1 MATVLVIDDDSG
13 VSRALA
19 MLLGREGHR
28 ALAASSAEEGLELAE
43 RERPAAVFMDVR
55 LPGMS
60 GLEALVRMR
69 ALLPDSPVMVMTGHG
84 TLSTAVEAVRKGAFD
99 YLSKPLSV
107 ETARAALNRALA
119 QGAARSALDGAR
131 QDLADFPP
139 ETLLVGR
146 SAAMQALYRQLAA
159 AAAADATVLLSGE
172 SGTGK
177 ELAARAIHLH
187 SARGSGPFVA
197 VNCAGL
203 PETLLETELFGHVRG
218 AFTGAVANRTG
229 RVEAADG
236 GTLFLDE
243 VGEMSPGMQ
252 AKLLRFL
259 ESRTFE
265 RLGES
270 EPRRADVRVISA
282 TNRDLAAAVRAG
294 AFREDLFY
302 RLDVLRI
309 VLPPLR
315 ERREDVPLLVAH
327 FLSGSGNRAGRPTEI
342 SREALSALEAHDWPG
357 NVRELRNCLDRA
369 AALAGTGGTVGVEHL
384 PPGMAG
390 SGGPGGLPGSIDAL
404 ARRLACEMLAAHR
417 AGPDPSGDG
426 TIHAEAVRLA
436 ERAVIAEVLAAVGG
450 NQVQAAREL
459 GLHRTTLRKKI
470 EEYGL
475 PSGREEERT
484 AQP

>member
-13 VSRALA
+13 VSRAFS
-19 MLLGREGHR
+19 MLLGKEGHR
-28 ALAASSAEEGLELAE
+28 ALVASSAEEGLELAA
-43 RERPAAVFMDVR
+43 RERPAVVFLDVR

-60 GLEALVRMR
+60 GLEALTRLR
-69 ALLPDSPVMVMTGHG
+69 AVLPDSPVLVMTGHG

-99 YLSKPLSV
+99 YLAKPLSI
-107 ETARAALNRALA
+107 EAARAALSRALA

-131 QDLADFPP
+131 RELADFPP
-139 ETLLVGR
+139 EALLVGR

-187 SARGSGPFVA
+187 SARSSGPFVA
-197 VNCAGL
+197 VSCAGL
-203 PETLLETELFGHVRG
+203 PETLLETELFGHARG
-218 AFTGAVANRTG
+218 AFTGAVASRVG

-265 RLGES
+265 RVGES
-270 EPRRADVRVISA
+270 EPRRSDVRVISA
-282 TNRDLAAAVRAG
+282 TNRDLAAAVRSG
-294 AFREDLFY
+294 GFREDLYY

-309 VLPPLR
+309 ELPPLR
-315 ERREDVPLLVAH
+315 ERREDIPLLVAH
-327 FLSGSGNRAGRPTEI
+327 FLSGAGSSAGRPAEV
-342 SREALSALEAHDWPG
+342 SPEALAALGAHDWPG
-357 NVRELRNCLDRA
+357 NVRELRNCLERA
-369 AALAGTGGTVGVEHL
+369 AALAGPGGTIVAEHL
-384 PPGMAG
+384 PPALGG
-390 SGGPGGLPGSIDAL
+390 SGGPGGLAGSIDAL
-404 ARRLACEMLAAHR
+404 VRRLARAA
-417 AGPDPSGDG
+417 
-426 TIHAEAVRLA
+426 LA
-436 ERAVIAEVLAAVGG
+436 ERERSGSSGDEGRLHADLVRIVERAAIAEVLAAVGG
-450 NQVQAAREL
+450 NQVRAAREL
-459 GLHRTTLRKKI
+459 GLHRSTLRKKI

-475 PSGREEERT
+475 ESGH
-484 AQP
+484 

>member
-13 VSRALA
+13 VSRALV
-19 MLLGREGHR
+19 MLLEKEGHR

-43 RERPAAVFMDVR
+43 RERPAVVFMDVR

-60 GLEALVRMR
+60 GLDALSRMR
-69 ALLPDSPVMVMTGHG
+69 SLLPDSPVLVMTGHG

-99 YLSKPLSV
+99 YLAKPLSV
-107 ETARAALNRALA
+107 ETARAALSRALA

-131 QDLADFPP
+131 KELADFPP
-139 ETLLVGR
+139 EALLIGR
-146 SAAMQALYRQLAA
+146 SAAMQTLYRQLAA
-159 AAAADATVLLSGE
+159 AAAADATVLLAGE

-197 VNCAGL
+197 VSCAGL
-203 PETLLETELFGHVRG
+203 PETLLETELFGHARG
-218 AFTGAVANRTG
+218 AFTGAVANRVG

-259 ESRTFE
+259 ENRAFE
-265 RLGES
+265 RVGES
-270 EPRRADVRVISA
+270 EPRRSDVRVVSA

-294 AFREDLFY
+294 AFREDLYY

-309 VLPPLR
+309 ELPPLR

-327 FLSGSGNRAGRPTEI
+327 FLSGSGNQAGRPTEI

-384 PPGMAG
+384 PPNLAG
-390 SGGPGGLPGSIDAL
+390 ASGPGGLAGSIDAL
-404 ARRLACEMLAAHR
+404 ARKFARE
-417 AGPDPSGDG
+417 
-426 TIHAEAVRLA
+426 RLA
-436 ERAVIAEVLAAVGG
+436 ERRKSPDAAGDGEVHAELVRMVERAAIAEVLAAVGG

-459 GLHRTTLRKKI
+459 GLHRSTLRKKI

-475 PSGREEERT
+475 PSGRSE
-484 AQP
+484 